1 MKRILLVILLVVS
14 PLCSALAQGSY
25 TAPEVTISSEKANI
39 GGRIF
44 YIHKVEAKQ
53 TIFSICKAY
62 GITEDELAAANPDV
76 KKNGLKAGSL
86 IFVPQ
91 SAALAN
97 GWAVA
102 AAPAETKA
110 EEPAAAD
117 KASETP
123 EEDGIEKASVEEP
136 EGDFGLIKV
145 IEHRIRWYESL
156 RFIAWKY
163 KVSEDDILDFNGLQ
177 NSDIRTGVILQIPV
191 YGEIREQDDNDATDA
206 AVISGTDTDGGYRD
220 NTDES
225 QETLPAKE
233 VEHFNAS
240 NPLNISLILPFNA
253 NSSKPSVNML
263 DFYSGAL
270 MAVNAA
276 KDAGSHVILN
286 VFDLASGASS
296 ILADSKFIGSDCI
309 IGPVSPESQGP
320 FATFALEKGIPFVS
334 PLDQKSEASAEGNPC
349 YFFIPASQEVQ
360 MRSMISDLDARPSDN
375 VFLFYN
381 ASLEEAQYVNQ
392 IKAMLDS
399 AGVTYTPTSY
409 NISSGRQFF
418 SSLQSRFSK
427 SNPAKVIV
435 ASEAEAF
442 SADITRN
449 LKLTVRRDQVATL
462 WCSNKVRNY
471 DSVDPEALYLLQTHI
486 CAPYFVDYSD
496 EATKSF
502 ILKYRALFGTEPSA
516 FSYQGYDILTYFIS
530 AMDRMGSAIVDEAS
544 SFRMSLLQSN
554 IAFTRENENCG
565 WSNSATRNIV
575 YDRETLSISTGD

>member
-1 MKRILLVILLVVS
+1 MKRILFALLLIVT

-25 TAPEVTISSEKANI
+25 AASEVTISGEKANI

-91 SAALAN
+91 SSALAN
-97 GWAVA
+97 GQAVVT
-102 AAPAETKA
+102 APAETKA
-110 EEPAAAD
+110 EEPAAANNIN
-117 KASETP
+117 ETVV
-123 EEDGIEKASVEEP
+123 EKASWEES
-136 EGDFGLIKV
+136 ERDFGLIKV
-145 IEHRIRWYESL
+145 IEHRVRWYESL

-163 KVSEDDILDFNGLQ
+163 KVSEDDILDFNGLEK
-177 NSDIRTGVILQIPV
+177 SEVKSGVVLQIPV
-191 YGEIREQDDNDATDA
+191 YGDLTDQDDNDATGVA
-206 AVISGTDTDGGYRD
+206 AVDGTDETRP
-220 NTDES
+220 DEDQNQDTTS
-225 QETLPAKE
+225 VKE
-233 VEHFNAS
+233 IERFGAS
-240 NPLNISLILPFNA
+240 NPLHISLILPFNA
-253 NSSKPSVNML
+253 SGKASVNMI

-270 MAVNAA
+270 MALNDA
-276 KDAGSHVILN
+276 KEKGAHVVLN
-286 VFDLASGASS
+286 VFDLAAGTDA
-296 ILADSKFIGSDCI
+296 ILADSKFSESDCV
-309 IGPVSPESQGP
+309 IGPVSPESQSP
-320 FATFALEKGIPFVS
+320 FASFALERGIPFVS
-334 PLDQKSEASAEGNPC
+334 PLDQKSASFTEENPC

-360 MRSMISDLDARPSDN
+360 MRNMISDLNAKPSDN
-375 VFLFYN
+375 VFLFYD
-381 ASLEEAQYVNQ
+381 ASLAEAQYVNQ

-409 NISSGRQFF
+409 NIRSDRQFF
-418 SSLQSRFSK
+418 SSLQSRFSN

-442 SADITRN
+442 SADITIN
-449 LKLTVRRDQVATL
+449 LKFIVRRDQLATL

-496 EATKSF
+496 EATNSF

-516 FSYQGYDILTYFIS
+516 FSYQGFDILTYFIT
-530 AMDRMGSAIVDEAS
+530 AMGRMGSAIVDEAS
-544 SFRMSLLQSN
+544 SFRMNLLQSN